1 MPVPALVAVKPRGGK
16 LEKSP
21 IDAAKVLEGKPTTGL
36 RNDFTNA
43 KGKFHCGIWTSPSG
57 TWTVSY
63 GEDEFIVLLEGT
75 VKLTP
80 EGGRAKT
87 FKAPQAFVIPKGFKG
102 TWETLEPVR
111 KYYAIAE

>member
-1 MPVPALVAVKPRGGK
+1 MPVPALVTVKPRGGK

-21 IDAAKVLEGKPTTGL
+21 VGAANLLDGKPVTGS

-43 KGKFHCGIWTSPSG
+43 RGKFHCGLWTSTKG
-57 TWTVSY
+57 KWQVNY
-63 GEDEFIVLLEGT
+63 GEDEFIVLLEGK

-80 EGGRAKT
+80 KGGRAKT
-87 FKAPQAFVIPKGFKG
+87 YAAPQAFVIPKGFVG
-102 TWETLEPVR
+102 TWETVEPVR